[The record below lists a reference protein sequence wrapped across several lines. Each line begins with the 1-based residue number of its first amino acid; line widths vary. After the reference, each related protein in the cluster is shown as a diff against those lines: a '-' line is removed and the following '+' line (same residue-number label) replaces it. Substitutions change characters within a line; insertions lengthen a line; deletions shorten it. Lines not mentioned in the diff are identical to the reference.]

1 MSDKRKYSDRAEY
14 LKKAVSKRRKLL
26 KEKAISYLGGKCTNC
41 GYSKC
46 ADALEFHHLDTTQ
59 KDFGI
64 SYKGITRAWE
74 KIQNELDKC
83 ILVCSNC
90 HKEIHADLVAA
101 SSGNRS

>member
-14 LKKAVSKRRKLL
+14 LKKVVSKRRKLL
-26 KEKAISYLGGKCTNC
+26 KEKAISYLSGKCINC

-46 ADALEFHHLDTTQ
+46 ADALEFHHLDPTQ

-90 HKEIHADLVAA
+90 HKEIHTDLVAA